1 VPHLESELERHKHD
15 LGVAKKKHADAT
27 EREGELEQ
35 RARELESEI
44 RQRDDQIAQLSN
56 ELANQGDQ
64 SDRISELEAEN
75 EDLAG
80 KLRDA
85 ESEVASLQSA
95 LEEASAEA
103 KKLESLR
110 SALRRHLVG
119 WRHFSDAA
127 PAGSTGNNTHA
138 GVAVDGYE
146 DVVTLVLEFIVS
158 AIGATPTVSFKWQ
171 GALEGPEVSDA
182 ASNWFDLDV
191 LPEGTAT
198 EAVTQTVTTVGAFPS
213 SVEIARRPVR
223 KIRLVTSANTNVTY
237 GPCPVWAD
245 VTAE

>member
-1 VPHLESELERHKHD
+1 
-15 LGVAKKKHADAT
+15 
-27 EREGELEQ
+27 
-35 RARELESEI
+35 
-44 RQRDDQIAQLSN
+44 
-56 ELANQGDQ
+56 
-64 SDRISELEAEN
+64 
-75 EDLAG
+75 
-80 KLRDA
+80 
-85 ESEVASLQSA
+85 
-95 LEEASAEA
+95 
-103 KKLESLR
+103 
-110 SALRRHLVG
+110 VG

-146 DVVTLVLEFIVS
+146 DVVTLVLEFITS

-198 EAVTQTVTTVGAFPS
+198 EAVTQTVTATGAYTS
-213 SVEIARRPVR
+213 SLEIARRPIR

-237 GPCPVWAD
+237 GPFQHRQGASDRARHPRKERRPGRRPPVRDPA
-245 VTAE
+245 VNVGGAGHR